1 MDLETTLSFPLAP
14 VSIPLSTPDGSIR
27 KTVKSK
33 LYLAAV
39 SDLQVVTT
47 DELVLPPGKLNTYY
61 LDLAAAIRSLVG
73 PTSTIREMAKQIL
86 DGIPVRYT
94 TVFLVCDTYR
104 KNSIKAGERIKRGV
118 SERYILTS
126 PDMKVPYHLNSFLRN
141 GENKEML
148 FDLLQLAIIQDRNQL
163 VGRTV
168 MISNKTQCTKVTH
181 DDVEVLKNWASNH
194 EEADKKLVAL
204 VKAANFTSDDTV
216 MIRSSSGDI
225 DVLALF
231 LAHDFGRTCI
241 LVDNGTGKQ
250 RKIINITSSSLKAEK
265 KNALLGMHAFSGNDY
280 VSAFFRKGKLAFWRS
295 MSKNIEFIRL
305 FSELGSTSTVSE
317 ELFNRFQKFVC
328 VLHGNSK
335 ISSVNEMRYQMF
347 LKKFEREKK
356 ITDLSLLLPCT
367 DNLKLHVMR
376 ANYVSMVF
384 KKEALLGVLGIRYI
398 YPKCFGYKVLL
409 NTDFWV

>member
-1 MDLETTLSFPLAP
+1 M
-14 VSIPLSTPDGSIR
+14 
-27 KTVKSK
+27 
-33 LYLAAV
+33 
-39 SDLQVVTT
+39 TT
-47 DELVLPPGKLNTYY
+47 DELPPPEKLNTYY

-73 PTSTIREMAKQIL
+73 PTSTIRAMARQIL

-94 TVFLVCDTYR
+94 TVFHVCDTYR

-126 PDMKVPYHLNSFLRN
+126 PDMKVPYDFNSFLRN

-181 DDVEVLKNWASNH
+181 DDVEVLENWASNH
-194 EEADKKLVAL
+194 EEADTKLVAL

-231 LAHDFGRTCI
+231 LAHDFGGTCI

-250 RKIINITSSSLKAEK
+250 RKIINITSSSLKAEE

-280 VSAFFRKGKLAFWRS
+280 VSAFFRKGKLAFWRT
-295 MSKNIEFIRL
+295 M
-305 FSELGSTSTVSE
+305 
-317 ELFNRFQKFVC
+317 
-328 VLHGNSK
+328 
-335 ISSVNEMRYQMF
+335 
-347 LKKFEREKK
+347 
-356 ITDLSLLLPCT
+356 
-367 DNLKLHVMR
+367 
-376 ANYVSMVF
+376 
-384 KKEALLGVLGIRYI
+384 
-398 YPKCFGYKVLL
+398 
-409 NTDFWV
+409 